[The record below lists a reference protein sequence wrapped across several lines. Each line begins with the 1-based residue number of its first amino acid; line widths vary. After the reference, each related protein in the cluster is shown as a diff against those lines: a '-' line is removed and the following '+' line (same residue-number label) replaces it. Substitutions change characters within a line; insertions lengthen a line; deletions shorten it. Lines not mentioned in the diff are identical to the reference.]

1 MIDFKKIACA
11 FSIVIALGGCVFRPA
26 PLTPQERETRI
37 RQDREAI
44 FATDTPFAPGSLTLE
59 MAMARAVRDHL
70 STRVKAMEVALA
82 QGLTDVASYR
92 QLPTLAVNAGYE
104 ARDRPTTESLDQY
117 ESAYALSVAWNVL
130 DFGVS
135 HLHARQQ
142 ADRAWIA
149 AELRRKA
156 AHTLMQEV
164 QSAYWRAWAAQR
176 LQARLDP
183 LLQRVRGALRNARE
197 AEIQRLQPPMQILD
211 YQKSMLKTWQQLQE
225 SWRGVSGARVTL
237 AELMNV
243 HPGTPLELAAPPE
256 TIPMDLERFPPLARL
271 EMVAL
276 RQRPELREKD
286 YQARI
291 QALETRKEL
300 LRLLP
305 GIEFKSSRDYN
316 SGNAYRNHLWAESGI
331 KLVWNLLN
339 LLSAPSQ
346 LDLSDAQELHQAWLR
361 RALSLSILAQVQV
374 GYRRLSQSMEEYDTA
389 RALSEV
395 NERIFQHATAGRDA
409 TSMNEQELIQREAE
423 RLISETRRDM
433 AHAELR
439 QATAAL
445 FVSLGA
451 DLLPDT
457 GETLPPLAILES
469 RIAQQLKAWEKGEIP
484 GLDGTPEA
492 DSLLG
497 IPSGVAEV
505 GWRVEVIPDSFW
517 QDVARP
523 EWHVEPVAVGA
534 NADTPGGTGGGQWES
549 GGTSG
554 GQWESGGTSGGQ
566 WESGSAGSGNGKL
579 APDGVARPQWLIES
593 PSPSPPSPSPI
604 NEEIARPEWVIE
616 SAGE

>member
-1 MIDFKKIACA
+1 MINFTKIACA
-11 FSIVIALGGCVFRPA
+11 FWIVTALGGCVFNPI
-26 PLTPQERETRI
+26 PLTPEEREKRI
-37 RQDREAI
+37 RLDQEAI
-44 FATDTPFAPGSLTLE
+44 FATGTPLAPGPVTLE

-70 STRVKAMEVALA
+70 ATRVKSMEVAVA

-92 QLPTLAVNAGYE
+92 QLPTLAVAAGYE
-104 ARDRPTTESLDQY
+104 TRDRPTTESLDQY
-117 ESAYALSVAWNVL
+117 ESTYALSVAWNVL

-135 HLHARQQ
+135 YLNARQQ

-156 AHTLMQEV
+156 AHTLIQEV
-164 QSAYWRAWAAQR
+164 QTAYWRAWAAQR

-183 LLQRVRGALRNARE
+183 LLERVRGALRNARE
-197 AEIQRLQPPMQILD
+197 AETQRLQPPMQILD

-225 SWRGVSGARVTL
+225 SWRGLSGARVTL

-256 TIPMDLERFPPLARL
+256 TPPMDLERFPPLVRL
-271 EMVAL
+271 ELVAL

-305 GIEFKSSRDYN
+305 GIEFKSGRDYN
-316 SGNAYRNHLWAESGI
+316 SGHAYGNHVWAESGI

-346 LDLSDAQELHQAWLR
+346 IALSSSQEEHQEWLR
-361 RALSLSILAQVQV
+361 RALSMSVLAQVQV
-374 GYRRLSQSMEEYDTA
+374 GYRRLSQSMEEYETA

-395 NERIFQHATAGRDA
+395 NERIFQHASAGREA

-439 QATAAL
+439 NATAAL
-445 FVSLGA
+445 FVTLGA

-457 GETLPPLAILES
+457 GKELPPPAILES
-469 RIAQQLKAWEKGEIP
+469 RIAQGLAAWEKGELP
-484 GLDGTPEA
+484 GLDNTPEA
-492 DSLLG
+492 DSSTG
-497 IPSGVAEV
+497 PVSDVAQV
-505 GWRVEVIPDSFW
+505 GWRVQVIPDSFW

-523 EWHVEPVAVGA
+523 EWIVEPGDAGTGDEPVDKKIDGK
-534 NADTPGGTGGGQWES
+534 PGGKI

-554 GQWESGGTSGGQ
+554 GNWETGGTGKSDGKSGVT
-566 WESGSAGSGNGKL
+566 GKP
-579 APDGVARPQWLIES
+579 APDGVARPEWVVES
-593 PSPSPPSPSPI
+593 QDKAPLV
-604 NEEIARPEWVIE
+604 EEGIARPEWIIE
-616 SAGE
+616 SAGDGKGK